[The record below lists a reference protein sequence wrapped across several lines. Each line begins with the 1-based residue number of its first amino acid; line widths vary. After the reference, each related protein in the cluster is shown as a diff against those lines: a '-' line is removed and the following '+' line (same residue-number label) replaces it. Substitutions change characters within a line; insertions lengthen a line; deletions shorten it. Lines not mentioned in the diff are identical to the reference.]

1 MIILLLMMS
10 IIIGVMLYFVVK
22 KSSEAIILY
31 KDNIRTFLNFNLKYI
46 YILAVTASLL
56 ILISYYKFGFSM
68 LFIKAVIFDCILIV
82 VSFIDLIHNII
93 PNKLLLIAFILGI
106 VLVFIWNITLLDA
119 LLGMLAGGI
128 ILFIMGLV
136 PKSIGGGDIKL
147 MFVLGLFL
155 GLRRVMY
162 SLMFS
167 FILAAIISL
176 ILLVSRIKG
185 LKEHIPLG
193 PFLAIGS
200 FAAFHFYT

>member
-1 MIILLLMMS
+1 MIILLLIMS
-10 IIIGVMLYFVVK
+10 IIIGVIIYFVVK
-22 KSSEAIILY
+22 KISGAIILY
-31 KDNIRTFLNFNLKYI
+31 RDNIGVFLNFNSKYI
-46 YILAVTASLL
+46 YILAAISSLL

-82 VSFIDLIHNII
+82 VSFTDLIHNII

-106 VLVFIWNITLLDA
+106 LLIFIQNISFLNA
-119 LLGMLAGGI
+119 VLGMLAGGI
-128 ILFIMGLV
+128 TLFIMGLV
-136 PKSIGGGDIKL
+136 PKTIGGGDIKL

-155 GLRRVMY
+155 GVRKVMY

-200 FAAFHFYT
+200 FTAFHFYI